1 MIISYKKKFV
11 FLHCRKTAG
20 TFVSSLLYDILDNK
34 DLIIGSLEDI
44 QSINKIK
51 ILNHRE
57 LIKISNIP
65 YLFNSI
71 YNTLRYKK
79 NLGFFINNFY
89 KKKYHKS

>member
-44 QSINKIK
+44 QSIN
-51 ILNHRE
+51 
-57 LIKISNIP
+57 
-65 YLFNSI
+65 
-71 YNTLRYKK
+71 
-79 NLGFFINNFY
+79 
-89 KKKYHKS
+89 